1 MNPSKTGIAGIGA
14 VTGYGWGREHLWD
27 GLVSGKPAATL
38 TGGYGTTENDS
49 GWVVRVPEGGD
60 PADGSTRFAR
70 AMRWATRE
78 AVTDARQRGWHPGR
92 RVGLLHAVVLGD
104 PELWQAFSPDAGAEL
119 SIRDYLGLVP
129 STPVSMLMREFGF
142 HGPAMNVSAMCTSGS
157 AGLLT
162 AKAWLDADI
171 VDDVV
176 FVTTDLSATPQIVA
190 QFVRLGVA
198 VTDTEPLSAC
208 RPFQA
213 GSRGFTFG
221 EAAIAYVLSRQPVST
236 YTNVLGGAM
245 SHDGFHVTSVDPA
258 LTQVRACFRD
268 AVANAGISFEQVSY
282 LHAHGPGTRQCD
294 GAEAEILDTLL
305 PDSVRLYSVKP
316 LAGHCQA
323 AAAAVEIAA
332 TALSHDRGMIPA
344 PPIVAEAHPR
354 LLDGLT
360 PTVEGITLKSS
371 LGMGGHNAV
380 VVLEPATDKT

>member
-1 MNPSKTGIAGIGA
+1 MSPSKVGITGIGA

-27 GLVSGKPAATL
+27 GLSSGKPAAVL
-38 TGGYGTTENDS
+38 TGGYGVGDTDS

-60 PADGSTRFAR
+60 AADGSTRFAR

-78 AVTDARQRGWHPGR
+78 AIDDARQRGWRPGR

-104 PELWQAFSPDAGAEL
+104 PELWQSFSSEAGAKL
-119 SIRDYLGLVP
+119 SVRDYLGLVP

-157 AGLLT
+157 AGMLT
-162 AKAWLDADI
+162 AKAWLDADV

-176 FVTTDLSATPQIVA
+176 FVTTDLSATPQIVS

-198 VTDTEPLSAC
+198 VTDAEPLNAC
-208 RPFQA
+208 RPFQE

-221 EAAIAYVLSRQPVST
+221 EAAVAYVLSRRPGGG

-258 LTQVRACFRD
+258 LTQVRACFED
-268 AVANAGISFEQVSY
+268 AVANAGIDFGQVAY
-282 LHAHGPGTRQCD
+282 LNAHGPGTQQCD

-305 PDSVRLYSVKP
+305 PESAHIYSVKP

-332 TALSHDRGMIPA
+332 TALSHDRGVIPA
-344 PPIVAEAHPR
+344 PPIVANAHPR
-354 LLDGLT
+354 LLDGST
-360 PTVEGITLKSS
+360 PATHGITLKSS

-380 VVLEPATDKT
+380 LVLEPAG